1 MSQAARLDR
10 LLKSTS
16 SEYRY
21 MDNATF
27 DLRSAAL
34 GWLAAQDHMAACP
47 EPEYNRAC
55 RDEWNAREGLYQAFD
70 DAGLDRDLLKRLGLY
85 L

>member
-1 MSQAARLDR
+1 MSNAARLDR
-10 LLKSTS
+10 MLKSAS
-16 SEYRY
+16 QEYLY

-34 GWLAAQDHMAACP
+34 GWLAASDRMATCP

-55 RDEWNAREGLYQAFD
+55 RDEWDARAGLYQAFD

>member
-1 MSQAARLDR
+1 MSNTARHDR
-10 LLKSTS
+10 LLQSVS
-16 SEYRY
+16 GEYKD

-34 GWLAAQDHMAACP
+34 GWLAASDRMATCP